1 MLQDDA
7 GGEPLGSEYMASS
20 IVRGC
25 PDECLSVLVDL
36 SSNTTILGPAS
47 KIELLEDGE
56 ERQVGGHG
64 STLCMCSKGCQRQQ
78 RQCLL
83 QEYCS
88 KNLPTNNSETCVAS
102 YGYSA
107 DDSTFAA
114 VSTVLLLSCC
124 CLQVLRLTVE
134 ATGMARRLCAPREVI
149 VERLFKRWDIWR
161 SNIGCITLSSTPS

>member
-1 MLQDDA
+1 MLGCSQDDA

-56 ERQVGGHG
+56 ERQVGGQG
-64 STLCMCSKGCQRQQ
+64 GALCMCSRCQRNQHQ
-78 RQCLL
+78 LNTL
-83 QEYCS
+83 QS
-88 KNLPTNNSETCVAS
+88 HVHTCQVPAQLFVGTS
-102 YGYSA
+102 VGILQVFFVL
-107 DDSTFAA
+107 DITFAA
-114 VSTVLLLSCC
+114 DDVAVAFLLA
-124 CLQVLRLTVE
+124 QVLRLTVE

-149 VERLFKRWDIWR
+149 VERLFKR
-161 SNIGCITLSSTPS
+161 